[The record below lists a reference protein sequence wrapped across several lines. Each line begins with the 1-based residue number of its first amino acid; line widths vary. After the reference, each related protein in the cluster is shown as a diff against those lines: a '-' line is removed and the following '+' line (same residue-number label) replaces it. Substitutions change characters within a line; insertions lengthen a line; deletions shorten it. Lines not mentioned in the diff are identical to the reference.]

1 MKVGDVDKNMES
13 RPVVLPKFTTDFPEV
28 VVRQGADDLTLRAE
42 EELALRTFTDTKD
55 VGDSSD
61 VIRRSW

>member
-1 MKVGDVDKNMES
+1 MKVGDFDKNVELK
-13 RPVVLPKFTTDFPEV
+13 PVVKPKSTTDFPKV
-28 VVRQGADDLTLRAE
+28 VVWQGADELTLRAE

-61 VIRRSW
+61 GIHRSW